1 MDFDTAAAFHKRPSN
16 EIVQRELRSATLL
29 ADSTAPISLTDVQSQ
44 KISND
49 PEVRRLRKACRDLTP
64 KIHGMGYRA
73 IKDAARTEIGEQK
86 RRANAELSSM
96 LTSLR
101 DKAKEKN
108 WKRHFRNTD
117 TAIFNQQYDESAGP
131 ERSECRSQ
139 LPRHYQIP
147 ERAELV
153 RLLCY
158 SAIAKT
164 TEEAHHRR
172 LAYIRLMVRWQGR
185 KESPRRG
192 KQAVITMQ
200 HLPAPKPPRTEII
213 TERYDPLRY
222 DCLQCLF
229 CLSDTRLLLPERE
242 KRKSKINK
250 LWDHV
255 ENIHQQE
262 LAAFDTGN
270 RRCGIC
276 GIRNIDFIPS
286 NVSCFKNHTQTVH
299 GIRLRP

>member
-44 KISND
+44 KISNN
-49 PEVRRLRKACRDLTP
+49 PEVRRLRKACRDLTS
-64 KIHGMGYRA
+64 KVHGMGYRA
-73 IKDAARTEIGEQK
+73 IKDAAGTEIGEQK

-101 DKAKEKN
+101 DKAKERN
-108 WKRHFRNTD
+108 RKRHFRNTD

-147 ERAELV
+147 EQAELV

-222 DCLQCLF
+222 DRLQCPF
-229 CLSDTRLLLPERE
+229 CLSDTRLPLPERE